1 MADERINKPRVT
13 QGLTNLLNKYSTG
26 PLAGAGNVSRGT
38 PVQPFNQGGAA
49 QTYEEALNDPN
60 RMNLAKRLGPE
71 AWASSGIGNTPS
83 QPLMNSLEYRNYGSN
98 KNVPQGD
105 FNPIV
110 PRTFTS
116 EELSQRAA
124 DRGYGSVENLSKAEK
139 AGLQLDQ
146 SPYFNSYET
155 KSQMMNSLQG
165 DQRYTNYDPGDY
177 ARGSGPKIMIDPVSS
192 IPVTS
197 IDYNLPGSGTST
209 GSGTISTGPVSTTPA
224 YEDAPVSQ
232 TDNFED
238 NPVTSVPV
246 VTPASTTPATTDP
259 LTSDLAVST
268 TPGTTTPG
276 TTTPVVASQPIVNPI
291 DNTPLPPSVYN
302 PPAPPE
308 EAVYTP
314 PAATVVDTPETL
326 FTPPEVFD
334 VPEATD
340 YQYLQDLRP
349 DFDIS
354 DVIKTQT
361 GGYAPTQG
369 MVINPTEYQYTPD
382 QVMSDNVYVPQIYR
396 PMPQFTLSDLDATEG
411 TTSEDST
418 AETDTEDTADTAD
431 TADTTQGTSFASL
444 DSLSSNQQAYNREQD
459 YADRY
464 GYTLEELRQI
474 NAERLRMGLPRLQ
487 DLHTDIGDI
496 NFSGGM

>member
-1 MADERINKPRVT
+1 MNKPRIT

-38 PVQPFNQGGAA
+38 PVQSFAPGGPVANYNPRLDPSLDFSDPLNPPEG
-49 QTYEEALNDPN
+49 YEY
-60 RMNLAKRLGPE
+60 LGLGGE
-71 AWASSGIGNTPS
+71 SGQVITGAD
-83 QPLMNSLEYRNYGSN
+83 
-98 KNVPQGD
+98 D
-105 FNPIV
+105 FIYV
-110 PRTFTS
+110 
-116 EELSQRAA
+116 
-124 DRGYGSVENLSKAEK
+124 G
-139 AGLQLDQ
+139 
-146 SPYFNSYET
+146 
-155 KSQMMNSLQG
+155 
-165 DQRYTNYDPGDY
+165 
-177 ARGSGPKIMIDPVSS
+177 DPVADAPLDLVTTTP
-192 IPVTS
+192 PVTA
-197 IDYNLPGSGTST
+197 NTS
-209 GSGTISTGPVSTTPA
+209 PVSTTPA
-224 YEDAPVSQ
+224 YTDAPIAQ
-232 TDNFED
+232 TDNFVD

-259 LTSDLAVST
+259 LTSDLAVSTTPGTT

-314 PAATVVDTPETL
+314 PAATVVDTPATL
-326 FTPPEVFD
+326 FTAPEVFD
-334 VPEATD
+334 VPEAKE

-349 DFDIS
+349 NFDIS

-361 GGYAPTQG
+361 SGYTPTQG
-369 MVINPTEYQYTPD
+369 MVINPTQYQYPGAPEITG
-382 QVMSDNVYVPQIYR
+382 DNVYVPEIYQSR
-396 PMPQFTLSDLDATEG
+396 PSLELSTVDVEDLTDTTG
-411 TTSEDST
+411 TT
-418 AETDTEDTADTAD
+418 DTADTAGETDTED